1 MQKKNWQM
9 GTKNT
14 TFLSLPLLLFF
25 LTIPSSESATDTL
38 TQPQPI
44 SVGQTLISAGEIF
57 ELGFFCPQN
66 SSSRYI
72 GIWYKNLPG
81 SKVVWVANRNN
92 PLRATDTASSLT
104 IGIDGNL
111 RLVDGQRNTVWSTNV
126 SVQSNNTIAVLSDK
140 GEFVIRDYVSG
151 WISWESFKYPSD
163 TFLSGMMIG
172 MNYKTGEKQ
181 FLTSWKADDDPSP
194 GKYMLGLTPETP
206 AQAFLWNGSEPLW
219 RSGPWD
225 GSKFIGIPNPVQGYV
240 NGLNLIQ
247 DNQQGN
253 VYLSLNV
260 YNTSYITIVFITPT
274 GILKSLVWDQ
284 VKRDWYVS
292 WKALENPCTVY
303 GVCGDYSIC
312 DKNGSPICSCLRGFV
327 PSSDEDWRRGNW
339 SGGCVRKTEL
349 ECRKNLTEGGGK
361 NDGYWKVSGLKLPD
375 RFQYL
380 YSDDFSSCQQWCS
393 KNCSCEAYAF
403 VTTIGCMVWAG
414 RLTDVQQF
422 TAVDGYDLFLRLP
435 YSELGADRKKNRKNI
450 IISSSIISGV
460 LVLGGFIFGFIR
472 WRRANRRG
480 RKRTKSFHF
489 GNKMD
494 SSRDTSEDNIWVNN
508 STHPDSSELPMID
521 FDKILV
527 ATNNFCRTNKL
538 GEGGFGPVYR
548 GKLEDGQVV
557 AVKRLSSHSGQ
568 GAEEFKNEILLISKL
583 QHRNLVR
590 LLGCC
595 IEGEENLLVYE
606 YMTNKS
612 LDMFLFDSK
621 KRVQLDWPKRFY
633 IIQGIARGLLYLHRD
648 SCLRVIHRDLKASNI
663 LLDNDMNPKISDFG
677 LARTFHVTQELA
689 NTRRVMGTFGYMSP
703 EYAMRGLFSEKSDVF
718 SFGVLLLEIVCGTRN
733 TSLHYHENYLNLL
746 GYAWQ
751 LWSENRAIE
760 LMDETLA
767 DSCSPSEVVKCIH
780 IGLLCVQDHVT
791 VRPTMSA
798 ILLMLSSEMELPQ
811 PKLPAFTI
819 QGLSDS
825 ELQSQSNNICSTNND
840 SISIIE
846 GR

>member
-1 MQKKNWQM
+1 
-9 GTKNT
+9 
-14 TFLSLPLLLFF
+14 
-25 LTIPSSESATDTL
+25 
-38 TQPQPI
+38 
-44 SVGQTLISAGEIF
+44 
-57 ELGFFCPQN
+57 
-66 SSSRYI
+66 
-72 GIWYKNLPG
+72 
-81 SKVVWVANRNN
+81 
-92 PLRATDTASSLT
+92 
-104 IGIDGNL
+104 
-111 RLVDGQRNTVWSTNV
+111 
-126 SVQSNNTIAVLSDK
+126 
-140 GEFVIRDYVSG
+140 
-151 WISWESFKYPSD
+151 
-163 TFLSGMMIG
+163 
-172 MNYKTGEKQ
+172 
-181 FLTSWKADDDPSP
+181 
-194 GKYMLGLTPETP
+194 
-206 AQAFLWNGSEPLW
+206 
-219 RSGPWD
+219 
-225 GSKFIGIPNPVQGYV
+225 
-240 NGLNLIQ
+240 
-247 DNQQGN
+247 
-253 VYLSLNV
+253 
-260 YNTSYITIVFITPT
+260 
-274 GILKSLVWDQ
+274 
-284 VKRDWYVS
+284 
-292 WKALENPCTVY
+292 
-303 GVCGDYSIC
+303 
-312 DKNGSPICSCLRGFV
+312 
-327 PSSDEDWRRGNW
+327 
-339 SGGCVRKTEL
+339 
-349 ECRKNLTEGGGK
+349 
-361 NDGYWKVSGLKLPD
+361 
-375 RFQYL
+375 
-380 YSDDFSSCQQWCS
+380 
-393 KNCSCEAYAF
+393 
-403 VTTIGCMVWAG
+403 MVWAG

-422 TAVDGYDLFLRLP
+422 TVADGYDLFLRLP
-435 YSELGADRKKNRKNI
+435 YSEVGADRKKNRKNI

-460 LVLGGFIFGFIR
+460 LVLGGFIFGFTR
-472 WRRANRRG
+472 WRRANRRVIR

-494 SSRDTSEDNIWVNN
+494 SPRDTSEDNIWVNN

-583 QHRNLVR
+583 QHRNLVQ

-621 KRVQLDWPKRFY
+621 KRVQLDWPKRFH
-633 IIQGIARGLLYLHRD
+633 IIQGIARGLLYLRRD

-677 LARTFHVTQELA
+677 LARTFQVTQELA
-689 NTRRVMGTFGYMSP
+689 NTHRVMGTF
-703 EYAMRGLFSEKSDVF
+703 
-718 SFGVLLLEIVCGTRN
+718 FGVLLLEIVCGTRN

-767 DSCSPSEVVKCIH
+767 DSCSPSEVVKCLH

-791 VRPTMSA
+791 VRPTVSA

>member
-1 MQKKNWQM
+1 M
-9 GTKNT
+9 
-14 TFLSLPLLLFF
+14 
-25 LTIPSSESATDTL
+25 
-38 TQPQPI
+38 
-44 SVGQTLISAGEIF
+44 
-57 ELGFFCPQN
+57 C
-66 SSSRYI
+66 
-72 GIWYKNLPG
+72 
-81 SKVVWVANRNN
+81 
-92 PLRATDTASSLT
+92 
-104 IGIDGNL
+104 
-111 RLVDGQRNTVWSTNV
+111 
-126 SVQSNNTIAVLSDK
+126 
-140 GEFVIRDYVSG
+140 
-151 WISWESFKYPSD
+151 
-163 TFLSGMMIG
+163 
-172 MNYKTGEKQ
+172 
-181 FLTSWKADDDPSP
+181 
-194 GKYMLGLTPETP
+194 
-206 AQAFLWNGSEPLW
+206 
-219 RSGPWD
+219 
-225 GSKFIGIPNPVQGYV
+225 
-240 NGLNLIQ
+240 
-247 DNQQGN
+247 
-253 VYLSLNV
+253 
-260 YNTSYITIVFITPT
+260 
-274 GILKSLVWDQ
+274 
-284 VKRDWYVS
+284 
-292 WKALENPCTVY
+292 
-303 GVCGDYSIC
+303 
-312 DKNGSPICSCLRGFV
+312 
-327 PSSDEDWRRGNW
+327 
-339 SGGCVRKTEL
+339 
-349 ECRKNLTEGGGK
+349 
-361 NDGYWKVSGLKLPD
+361 
-375 RFQYL
+375 
-380 YSDDFSSCQQWCS
+380 
-393 KNCSCEAYAF
+393 
-403 VTTIGCMVWAG
+403 
-414 RLTDVQQF
+414 
-422 TAVDGYDLFLRLP
+422 
-435 YSELGADRKKNRKNI
+435 ADRKKNRKNI

-472 WRRANRRG
+472 WRRANRR
-480 RKRTKSFHF
+480 
-489 GNKMD
+489 
-494 SSRDTSEDNIWVNN
+494 DNIWVNN

-538 GEGGFGPVYR
+538 GEGGFGLVYR

-621 KRVQLDWPKRFY
+621 KRVQLDWPKRFH
-633 IIQGIARGLLYLHRD
+633 IIQGIARGFLYLHQD

-677 LARTFHVTQELA
+677 LARTFQVTQELA

-718 SFGVLLLEIVCGTRN
+718 SFGVLLLEIVCGMRN

-780 IGLLCVQDHVT
+780 IGLLCAQDHVT

-811 PKLPAFTI
+811 PKLPAFSI